1 MNNSIKKAIMPI
13 PSSIPNTGEEV
24 HIGGKT
30 ILSLRAKWG
39 PLFEGQQRS
48 SSSRLAYELALGLTL
63 LFIRGD
69 HLKRLVFGL

>member
-13 PSSIPNTGEEV
+13 PSSIPNTEVREV

-39 PLFEGQQRS
+39 PLFQGQQR
-48 SSSRLAYELALGLTL
+48 AQAQAQG
-63 LFIRGD
+63 
-69 HLKRLVFGL
+69 

>member
-13 PSSIPNTGEEV
+13 PSSIPNTEVREV

-39 PLFEGQQRS
+39 PLFEGPQR
-48 SSSRLAYELALGLTL
+48 AQAQG
-63 LFIRGD
+63 
-69 HLKRLVFGL
+69 